1 MLQKGFTMKFTGKKK
16 ERPALSEEQQTLAKW
31 RRKNYMGTALF
42 AVAFSIFLNQLFVL
56 GHLTEL
62 SPKYTAVASKQYR
75 VPLGLGLFLYG
86 VCSPIVEELLFR
98 GLVQRGLN
106 RLFASVQKG
115 IYLSVLVTALLFAIY
130 HGNLAQAMFAFP
142 MGILIGLSYVR
153 LLSIYAP
160 IVFHVCANV
169 TTLIAGGVFGF
180 PEGWKGGLNCVLFAT
195 ICLIILWW
203 QVDKEKIH
211 KKLKEKQG

>member
-1 MLQKGFTMKFTGKKK
+1 M
-16 ERPALSEEQQTLAKW
+16 
-31 RRKNYMGTALF
+31 
-42 AVAFSIFLNQLFVL
+42 
-56 GHLTEL
+56 
-62 SPKYTAVASKQYR
+62 
-75 VPLGLGLFLYG
+75 YG
-86 VCSPIVEELLFR
+86 VCSPIVEELIFR

-106 RLFASVQKG
+106 RLFAPLQKG
-115 IYLSVLVTALLFAIY
+115 AYLSVLVTALLFAIY

-169 TTLIAGGVFGF
+169 TTLIAGGIFGF
-180 PEGWKGGLNCVLFAT
+180 PEGWKGGLNCVLFAA
-195 ICLIILWW
+195 ICLFILWW
-203 QVDKEKIH
+203 QADKEKIR

>member
-1 MLQKGFTMKFTGKKK
+1 MKFTGKNKQ
-16 ERPALSEEQQTLAKW
+16 RPALPEELQTLARW
-31 RRKNYMGTALF
+31 RRKNYIGTALF
-42 AVAFSIFLNQLFVL
+42 AVVFSIFLNQLFVL

-62 SPKYTAVASKQYR
+62 SPKYTAVAGRQFR
-75 VPLGLGLFLYG
+75 VPLGMGLFLYG
-86 VCSPIVEELLFR
+86 VCSPIVEELIFR

-106 RLFASVQKG
+106 RLFAPLQKG
-115 IYLSVLVTALLFAIY
+115 AYLSVLVTALLFAIY

-169 TTLIAGGVFGF
+169 TTLIAGGIFGF
-180 PEGWKGGLNCVLFAT
+180 PEGWKGGVNCVLFAAN
-195 ICLIILWW
+195 CLFILWW
-203 QVDKEKIH
+203 QADKEKIT
-211 KKLKEKQG
+211 KKLKGKRG

>member
-1 MLQKGFTMKFTGKKK
+1 M
-16 ERPALSEEQQTLAKW
+16 
-31 RRKNYMGTALF
+31 
-42 AVAFSIFLNQLFVL
+42 AFSIFLNQLFVL

-62 SPKYTAVASKQYR
+62 SPKYTAVADRQFS

-86 VCSPIVEELLFR
+86 VCSPIVEELIFR

-106 RLFASVQKG
+106 RLFAPLQKG
-115 IYLSVLVTALLFAIY
+115 VYLSVLVTALLFAIY

-180 PEGWKGGLNCVLFAT
+180 PEGWKGGVNCVLFAA
-195 ICLIILWW
+195 ICLFILWW
-203 QVDKEKIH
+203 QADKEKIT
-211 KKLKEKQG
+211 KKLKGKRG

>member
-1 MLQKGFTMKFTGKKK
+1 MSQKGFIMKVTKKTK
-16 ERPALSEEQQTLAKW
+16 PHPAFSEEQQTLAKW
-31 RRKNYMGTALF
+31 RRKNYIGTALF

-62 SPKYTAVASKQYR
+62 SPAYTAVANKQYR

-169 TTLIAGGVFGF
+169 TTLLVGGIFGF
-180 PEGWKGGLNCVLFAT
+180 PEGWKGGVNCLLFAT

-203 QVDKEKIH
+203 LSDKKFFYEKY
-211 KKLKEKQG
+211 KTKRG